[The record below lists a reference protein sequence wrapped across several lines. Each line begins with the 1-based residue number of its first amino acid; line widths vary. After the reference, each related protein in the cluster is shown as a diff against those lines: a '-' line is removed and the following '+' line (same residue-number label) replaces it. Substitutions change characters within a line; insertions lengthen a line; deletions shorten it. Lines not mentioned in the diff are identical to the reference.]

1 MGWPGIRG
9 SIRRTACI
17 RTRWANGSWRR
28 MCGRRWSH
36 YYSVL
41 GNRES
46 GLGNR
51 ESRVPISG
59 EQHSLTRAKTTAKF
73 KGCLALV
80 SVSSFLFPDRAQR
93 MAIPATQI
101 RRGMV
106 IVFEGDPCRIVEFR
120 HHTPGNLRA
129 MVQAKLK
136 NLRNGASFEHRFR
149 AADSIDPASM
159 ETHDLEFLYQ
169 GGDTYHF
176 MNTENYDQLEM
187 DEEMLGDNAQW
198 MQPGMKIQ
206 AEYYDGRP
214 VGIKLPNSLVLEVV
228 DTAPVMKT
236 ATKTASSKPAKLE
249 NGVTINVPE
258 FVGTGDKVK
267 VNPAT
272 SEYQERAK

>member
-1 MGWPGIRG
+1 M
-9 SIRRTACI
+9 
-17 RTRWANGSWRR
+17 
-28 MCGRRWSH
+28 
-36 YYSVL
+36 VL
-41 GNRES
+41 
-46 GLGNR
+46 
-51 ESRVPISG
+51 
-59 EQHSLTRAKTTAKF
+59 
-73 KGCLALV
+73 
-80 SVSSFLFPDRAQR
+80 
-93 MAIPATQI
+93 
-101 RRGMV
+101 
-106 IVFEGDPCRIVEFR
+106 VFDGDPCRVIEFR

-136 NLRNGASFEHRFR
+136 NLRTGSSFEHRFR

-176 MNTENYDQLEM
+176 MNVENYDQLEM
-187 DEEMLGDNAQW
+187 DEETLGDNAQW
-198 MQPGMKIQ
+198 MQPNMKIQ

-236 ATKTASSKPAKLE
+236 ATKTASTKPAKLE

-258 FVGTGDKVK
+258 FVGTGDRVK

-272 SEYQERAK
+272 GEYQERAK

>member
-1 MGWPGIRG
+1 
-9 SIRRTACI
+9 
-17 RTRWANGSWRR
+17 
-28 MCGRRWSH
+28 
-36 YYSVL
+36 
-41 GNRES
+41 
-46 GLGNR
+46 
-51 ESRVPISG
+51 
-59 EQHSLTRAKTTAKF
+59 
-73 KGCLALV
+73 
-80 SVSSFLFPDRAQR
+80 

-106 IVFEGDPCRIVEFR
+106 LVFEGDPCRVIEFR

-136 NLRNGASFEHRFR
+136 NLRTGSSFEHRFR

-159 ETHDLEFLYQ
+159 ETHDLEFMYQ

-187 DEEMLGDNAQW
+187 DSETLGDDAKW
-198 MQPGMKIQ
+198 MQSGMKIV
-206 AEYYDGRP
+206 AEYYDGRAI
-214 VGIKLPNSLVLEVV
+214 GIQLPQYLSFEIV

-236 ATKTASSKPAKLE
+236 ATKTASTKPAKLE

-267 VNPAT
+267 VNPT
-272 SEYQERAK
+272 TGEYQER

>member
-1 MGWPGIRG
+1 
-9 SIRRTACI
+9 
-17 RTRWANGSWRR
+17 
-28 MCGRRWSH
+28 
-36 YYSVL
+36 
-41 GNRES
+41 
-46 GLGNR
+46 
-51 ESRVPISG
+51 
-59 EQHSLTRAKTTAKF
+59 
-73 KGCLALV
+73 
-80 SVSSFLFPDRAQR
+80 
-93 MAIPATQI
+93 MAMPATQI

-106 IVFEGDPCRIVEFR
+106 LVFEGEPCRGIEFR

-136 NLRNGASFEHRFR
+136 NLRTGSSFEHRFR
-149 AADSIDPASM
+149 AADSIEKASM

-198 MQPGMKIQ
+198 MQPGMRIV
-206 AEYYDGRP
+206 AEYYEGRP
-214 VGIKLPNSLVLEVV
+214 IGIQLPNTLTLEVV

-267 VNPAT
+267 VNPST
-272 SEYQERAK
+272 GEYQERAKA

>member
-1 MGWPGIRG
+1 
-9 SIRRTACI
+9 
-17 RTRWANGSWRR
+17 
-28 MCGRRWSH
+28 
-36 YYSVL
+36 
-41 GNRES
+41 
-46 GLGNR
+46 
-51 ESRVPISG
+51 
-59 EQHSLTRAKTTAKF
+59 
-73 KGCLALV
+73 
-80 SVSSFLFPDRAQR
+80 
-93 MAIPATQI
+93 MAIPATQL

-106 IVFEGDPCRIVEFR
+106 IVFEGEPCRVIEFR

-136 NLRNGASFEHRFR
+136 NLRSGSSFEHRFR

-169 GGDTYHF
+169 GGETYHF
-176 MNTENYDQLEM
+176 MNVENYDQLEM
-187 DEEMLGDNAQW
+187 DEEALGDNAQW

-267 VNPAT
+267 VNPST
-272 SEYQERAK
+272 GEYQERSKG